1 MERRLDRNIPEFIE
15 NHINPLLGQQKPR
28 ENWRKGSPWLELLF
42 RTLKFSLLLMGLT
55 MLGVGTH
62 LLWQTLSHS
71 SQFDVAT
78 REIQGL
84 QHISE
89 NQILLKVREA
99 EEECRNIFRLNL
111 SRLRQSIEQLP
122 WIKEAAVRRTPPD
135 KLLIE
140 IRERVPIGYVRLAG
154 SVMLVDE
161 EGIFL
166 EANPDD
172 ASPLDFPVLL
182 GLENGTDNEGV
193 ARNQKRL
200 AAYRTFIGALDE
212 NGAGLSK
219 DISEVHLSDP
229 DDISVVLNEE
239 TVLVRLG
246 NSGLQEKF
254 RRYLAMSRELKQK
267 YPALDTVDLR
277 YQSQV
282 VVSMAGSTQV
292 VE

>member
-1 MERRLDRNIPEFIE
+1 MERNLSEFIE
-15 NHINPLLGQQKPR
+15 NHVNPLLGQQKAR
-28 ENWRKGSPWLELLF
+28 EAGRRGSPWVDLLF
-42 RTLKFSLLLMGLT
+42 RTLKFSLWLMALT
-55 MLGVGTH
+55 VLGVGAH
-62 LLWQTLSHS
+62 LLRENLLHS
-71 SQFDVAT
+71 PQFEIAT

-89 NQILLKVREA
+89 NQILLKVKEA
-99 EEECRNIFRLNL
+99 EGENRNIFLLNL
-111 SRLRQSIEQLP
+111 SWLRQSIEQLP

-140 IRERVPIGYVRLAG
+140 IRERIPIGYVRLEG
-154 SVMLVDE
+154 SVLLVDE

-182 GLENGTDNEGV
+182 GLESGMENEAV

-200 AAYRTFIGALDE
+200 ASYRNFVGALDE

-229 DDISVVLNEE
+229 DDISVILNDENI
-239 TVLVRLG
+239 LVRLG
-246 NSGLQEKF
+246 SSGLQEKF

-282 VVSMAGSTQV
+282 VVSMAGTTQV